1 MSINIISTQKLQKFR
16 DPLPFARGFD
26 LKNVTV
32 ESNEPGVL
40 AEFIGTGD
48 QAHAWNERRRYELAS
63 GALEEPLLYESIYTT
78 EVNNQLPMIMPIFKT
93 GNFGVVMQLVVEGG
107 EAKAMS
113 MSGTDLTVRQQQYA
127 VLLQYTKLMRMY
139 NMLNLASN
147 AERAVGVA
155 TNALLNHAHFAPILT
170 ATYGSDNQTAGSSV
184 GDTLAEKYMNTL
196 GAAIENSTA
205 EDRRGPYDLIVT
217 GANSVMVKR
226 VLFPVPQ
233 QGITIQLPDVL
244 GDIENVIVYRGWSGA
259 QGLKTTTYAAPTAG
273 TAYLVDKSHK
283 MDNFYSMM
291 KQPLMDESGNADVSR
306 FIEEQTVWDIHFGV
320 TALPL
325 NAVEEITW
333 PTS

>member
-1 MSINIISTQKLQKFR
+1 MINIISTQKLQKFR

-32 ESNEPGVL
+32 ESDRPGVL

-48 QAHAWNERRRYELAS
+48 QAQAWNERRRYEMTS
-63 GALEEPLLYESIYTT
+63 GALEEPLLYETIYTT
-78 EVNNQLPMIMPIFKT
+78 EVNNQLPMILPIFKS
-93 GNFGVVMQLVVEGG
+93 GDFGVIMQLVVEGG
-107 EAKAMS
+107 EAKAIS

-127 VLLQYTKLMRMY
+127 ALLQYTKLMRMY
-139 NMLNLASN
+139 NMLNLAVN

-155 TNALLNHAHFAPILT
+155 TNALLNHAHLSPILT
-170 ATYGSDNQTAGSSV
+170 ATYGADNQTAASAVGS
-184 GDTLAEKYMNTL
+184 TIQEKYINTL
-196 GAAIENSTA
+196 GDAIENSA
-205 EDRRGPYDLIVT
+205 ADNRRGPYDLIVT

-226 VLFPVPQ
+226 VLYPVPQ
-233 QGITIQLPDVL
+233 QGITLQLPELL
-244 GDIENVIVYRGWSGA
+244 GDIENVIVYRGWSGT
-259 QGLKTTTYAAPTAG
+259 QGLKTATYAAPTAG
-273 TAYLVDKSHK
+273 KAYLVDKSRK

-291 KQPLMDESGNADVSR
+291 KQPLMDEAGNADVSR

-333 PTS
+333 PT